1 MRFEDRAEA
10 GIRLAAQVAAL
21 APSRPLVLAIPR
33 GGVVVAE
40 PVARALH
47 APLDVMVVR
56 KIGAPANPEL
66 AVGAVAPGPEVLL
79 DQDLLRRLGLDEDA
93 LRPHIARALAEL
105 EHRTALYGVN
115 IPADLAGRTVIL
127 VDDGVAT
134 GHTAEAALRLLR
146 RRRPERLIV
155 AVPVGPPQTLARLR
169 AAADAVVCLLEPP
182 HFYAVGQFYRRFPQV
197 EDDQVLSILQ
207 RLRQA
212 GAEGPGDPPHS
223 PATPGKD

>member
-10 GIRLAAQVAAL
+10 GSRLAAQLAAL
-21 APSRPLVLAIPR
+21 TPNRPLILAIPR

-40 PVARALH
+40 PVARALR

-79 DQDLLRRLGLDEDA
+79 DQDMLRRLRLDEDA
-93 LRPHIARALAEL
+93 LRPQIAHAVAEL
-105 EHRTALYGVN
+105 EERTARYGVN
-115 IPADLAGRTVIL
+115 IPADLTGRTVIL

-134 GHTAEAALRLLR
+134 GHTAQAALLLLR
-146 RRRPERLIV
+146 RRRPERLIL

-169 AAADAVVCLLEPP
+169 AAADAVVSLLEPP
-182 HFYAVGQFYRRFPQV
+182 YFYAVGQFYRRFPQV
-197 EDDQVLSILQ
+197 EDDQVMSILT
-207 RLRQA
+207 RLRRA
-212 GAEGPGDPPHS
+212 GGVEGPDQT
-223 PATPGKD
+223 A